1 MRIIQISDTHLSREH
16 GDFAANL
23 AIVGEEVAATA
34 ADLVIHTGDL
44 SMNGAVGPDDLDD
57 ALAWM
62 RTLPQPALWLPGN
75 HDVGD
80 LPDLRADQR
89 LDDERLARYRD
100 RAGDDRWM
108 RDAGGWRLIGLDAML
123 CATGHPDEHRQY
135 EWLEAALAVTGPV
148 ALFLH
153 KPLFVDDPNEPAR
166 GYWTIPPAPRRR
178 ILDLLARAD
187 VRLIASGH
195 LHVARHARFGETDHV
210 WCPSAAFVCGP
221 SQIGV
226 PGERRIGYVVHELDP
241 DRVESRFVFPAGAEP
256 LPIEPRLDRIYPGP
270 SAADDRS
277 AVA

>member
-1 MRIIQISDTHLSREH
+1 MRIIQISDTHVSREH
-16 GDFAANL
+16 DDFSANVAL
-23 AIVGEEVAATA
+23 VGAEVAATA

-123 CATGHPDEHRQY
+123 CATATPTS
-135 EWLEAALAVTGPV
+135 TGNTSGWKRRSPS
-148 ALFLH
+148 
-153 KPLFVDDPNEPAR
+153 PAR
-166 GYWTIPPAPRRR
+166 SPCSCTSRSSSTTRTSRRGATGRSRRRLAAGSSTSSPAPT
-178 ILDLLARAD
+178 
-187 VRLIASGH
+187 SG
-195 LHVARHARFGETDHV
+195 
-210 WCPSAAFVCGP
+210 
-221 SQIGV
+221 
-226 PGERRIGYVVHELDP
+226 
-241 DRVESRFVFPAGAEP
+241 
-256 LPIEPRLDRIYPGP
+256 
-270 SAADDRS
+270 
-277 AVA
+277 